1 VDCGAYIE
9 HFLSAHADGELTD
22 DELRVAEEHVGG
34 CAECRERLKE
44 ERALKQTL
52 HQHLG
57 ALKTPTPVRERI
69 RLALDNE
76 QASESL
82 PEPSPAVRGAW
93 QSKWLRPRVW
103 VPGAIAALLVIGLT
117 TLSTF
122 SPPKH
127 PAAQPDQA
135 LEEAFSTDSVPLFDE
150 EVHHLESFE
159 KKFEPNVP
167 SGSPADISDAY
178 LGHKMPGYLW
188 NFGPSGFQ
196 LVGGRLER
204 LPSGDLVAY
213 TFYRGDKGG
222 ILCTYEH
229 FPGTFPTGPIHESH
243 EHSYYVYK
251 GYSICVSKY
260 PRGDFVCI
268 LIAHRPI
275 DEFMQTIAD
284 SSM

>member
-1 VDCGAYIE
+1 VDCGTYIE
-9 HFLSAHADGELTD
+9 HFLSAHADGELIGE
-22 DELRVAEEHVGG
+22 ELQAAEEHIGG
-34 CAECRERLKE
+34 CAGCRELLLE

-52 HQHLG
+52 REHLG
-57 ALKTPTPVRERI
+57 ALKTPAQVRERI
-69 RLALDNE
+69 RLALDHE
-76 QASESL
+76 QASESA
-82 PEPSPAVRGAW
+82 PQPTPAVRGAAR
-93 QSKWLRPRVW
+93 SKWLRPRVW
-103 VPGAIAALLVIGLT
+103 VPAAIAALLVVGLT
-117 TLSTF
+117 RLSML

-135 LEEAFSTDSVPLFDE
+135 LEEAFSTDSVPLFDQA
-150 EVHHLESFE
+150 VRHLEGFE

-196 LVGGRLER
+196 LAGGRLES
-204 LPSGDLVAY
+204 LPNGDLSAY

-229 FPGTFPTGPIHESH
+229 FQGALPTGPIHETQ

-260 PRGDFVCI
+260 PRGDFICI

-284 SSM
+284 SSL

>member
-1 VDCGAYIE
+1 VDCGNYIE
-9 HFLSAHADGELTD
+9 HFLSAHADGELTG

-52 HQHLG
+52 HDHLG
-57 ALKTPTPVRERI
+57 GFKTPTQVREHI
-69 RLALDNE
+69 RLALDHE

-82 PEPSPAVRGAW
+82 PGPSPAVRGAW
-93 QSKWLRPRVW
+93 QSKWLRPRVL

-122 SPPKH
+122 SPPRH
-127 PAAQPDQA
+127 PAAPPDQA

-150 EVHHLESFE
+150 EVHHLQSFE

-196 LVGGRLER
+196 LAGGRLER

-229 FPGTFPTGPIHESH
+229 FQGPFPTGPIHESH

>member
-1 VDCGAYIE
+1 MDCGTYIE
-9 HFLSAHADGELTD
+9 QFLSAHADGELTG
-22 DELRVAEEHVGG
+22 DELRAAEEHVAG

-44 ERALKQTL
+44 ERALKQIL
-52 HQHLG
+52 HEHLG
-57 ALKTPTPVRERI
+57 ALKTPTQVREQI
-69 RLALDNE
+69 RVALAHE
-76 QASESL
+76 QANESL
-82 PEPSPAVRGAW
+82 AGPGPVVRGAW

-103 VPGAIAALLVIGLT
+103 IPGAIAALLVIGLT

-122 SPPKH
+122 SPPRH

-135 LEEAFSTDSVPLFDE
+135 LEEAFSTDSVPLFDQA
-150 EVHHLESFE
+150 VRHLQGFE

-196 LVGGRLER
+196 LAGGRLER
-204 LPSGDLVAY
+204 LPDGDLVAY

-229 FPGTFPTGPIHESH
+229 FQGTFPTGPIHESQQ
-243 EHSYYVYK
+243 HSYYVYK

-268 LIAHRPI
+268 LVSHRPL

>member
-1 VDCGAYIE
+1 VDCGTYIE
-9 HFLSAHADGELTD
+9 QVLSAHADGELTG
-22 DELRVAEEHVGG
+22 DELRAAEEHVAG

-44 ERALKQTL
+44 ERALRQTL
-52 HQHLG
+52 HEHLG
-57 ALKTPTPVRERI
+57 ALKTPTQVRERI
-69 RLALDNE
+69 RLALDRE
-76 QASESL
+76 QASESV
-82 PEPSPAVRGAW
+82 PEPSPAVRAASR
-93 QSKWLRPRVW
+93 SKWLRPRVW

-122 SPPKH
+122 APPKH

-135 LEEAFSTDSVPLFDE
+135 LEEAFSTDSVPLFDQA
-150 EVHHLESFE
+150 VRHLENFE

-196 LVGGRLER
+196 LVGGRLET
-204 LPSGDLVAY
+204 LPNGDLVAY

-229 FPGTFPTGPIHESH
+229 FQGAFPAGPLHETEH
-243 EHSYYVYK
+243 HSYYVYK

-268 LIAHRPI
+268 LITHRPI